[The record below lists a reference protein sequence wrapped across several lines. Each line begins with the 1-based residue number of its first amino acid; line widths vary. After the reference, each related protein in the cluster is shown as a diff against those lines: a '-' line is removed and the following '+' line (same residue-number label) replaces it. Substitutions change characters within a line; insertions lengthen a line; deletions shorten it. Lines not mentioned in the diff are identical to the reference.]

1 MDRDEDSAAFLSLDN
16 LRHTHPN
23 AAVDPAI
30 YDLVYSGEVN
40 CKDLEE
46 VFHMF
51 NFDHP
56 ADFTGRSMSVSDVV
70 ETDGKFYFC
79 DSVGFQ
85 EIPNDAEKAGKS
97 EEN

>member
-1 MDRDEDSAAFLSLDN
+1 MNIKLYQVNMDRDEDSVAFLSLDN

-23 AAVDPAI
+23 AEVDPAI

-46 VFHMF
+46 VFHLF

-56 ADFTGRSMSVSDVV
+56 ADFTGRSMSVRESAASRERDCRSHLPKR
-70 ETDGKFYFC
+70 EPYSG
-79 DSVGFQ
+79 
-85 EIPNDAEKAGKS
+85 
-97 EEN
+97 

>member
-1 MDRDEDSAAFLSLDN
+1 MNIKLYQVNMDRDEDSAAFLSLDN

-46 VFHMF
+46 VFHLF

-56 ADFTGRSMSVSDVV
+56 ADFTGRSIRWASLTLSSY
-70 ETDGKFYFC
+70 GKTSWSC
-79 DSVGFQ
+79 
-85 EIPNDAEKAGKS
+85 GKYGR
-97 EEN
+97 